1 MMMMMMCVMS
11 PPVLAEPVP
20 LAAGCGSLAL
30 PLIVQLSHGNPARL
44 RRPGINNP
52 DRRAASERYNG
63 REIMIRN
70 YRVAFKSLFNTH
82 RSPPPLPPAT
92 ATPPLSFDVFIRA
105 QQRENS
111 IWPLSLRDSFSPR
124 QIREKGEDN
133 CSLFYLI

>member
-1 MMMMMMCVMS
+1 MVMMMCVMS

-70 YRVAFKSLFNTH
+70 YRVAFKSLFNTN
-82 RSPPPLPPAT
+82 RSPPPLPPHHRHPSSLLT
-92 ATPPLSFDVFIRA
+92 FLLEHNRERIQSGPYLSGTP
-105 QQRENS
+105 
-111 IWPLSLRDSFSPR
+111 SPR
-124 QIREKGEDN
+124 ARSEKKERIIV
-133 CSLFYLI
+133 LYFI